1 MTTGRFFIAA
11 TIGLLAGITGGLFG
25 VGGGIIVVPG
35 LVLLLRY
42 EPHRA
47 HPTSGAA
54 IVVTAGAALI
64 RFGADGS
71 VDWAAGVALFAGAGI
86 GALVG
91 AQLLDRISAR
101 WLTGAF
107 VLVLAISAVRL
118 LLPNQATASEIF
130 VTSVDLTVLAVAG
143 LLTAGIV
150 AGVMAAT
157 LGLGGGV
164 VFVPT
169 LAALYLVDQHVAQ
182 GTSLAAMVPTT
193 IVAAVIHGRAGR
205 IDWPVAAALGVGGI
219 VGALTGAGW
228 ALDLDPLLLRRLF
241 GGLLVFV
248 AARMLAS
255 LVRSSDSNPPSPAE
269 RRVL

>member
-1 MTTGRFFIAA
+1 
-11 TIGLLAGITGGLFG
+11 
-25 VGGGIIVVPG
+25 
-35 LVLLLRY
+35 
-42 EPHRA
+42 
-47 HPTSGAA
+47 
-54 IVVTAGAALI
+54 VVTAGAALI

-86 GALVG
+86 GALIG

-118 LLPNQATASEIF
+118 LLPNQAAASAF
-130 VTSVDLTVLAVAG
+130 VTSVDLTLWAVAG
-143 LLTAGIV
+143 LLTAGMA
-150 AGVMAAT
+150 AGVLAAT
-157 LGLGGGV
+157 LGLGGGI

-193 IVAAVIHGRAGR
+193 VVAAVAHGRAGR

-219 VGALTGAGW
+219 VGGLTGAGW

-241 GGLLVFV
+241 GGLLVLV
-248 AARMLAS
+248 AARMLGRLA
-255 LVRSSDSNPPSPAE
+255 RSPDPSPPSPSE
-269 RRVL
+269 RRVR